1 MYVGNVEYGLMHGK
15 GKIRLQTGWTY
26 EGDFYQN
33 SIEGNGKIWFPDG
46 SEYEGEVVAGLL
58 ANDF

>member
-1 MYVGNVEYGLMHGK
+1 MHGK

-26 EGDFYQN
+26 EGDFYKN

-58 ANDF
+58 EN